1 MIIKE
6 IKDNVGII
14 YLNRPD
20 KINALNFEMFN
31 DIQNTLEDWEKN
43 DEVKI
48 VLFDAF
54 GEKGFCSGGDLKELY
69 EDYLINDA
77 CKNKYKFFSQEVLMD
92 KYIMSYSKP
101 IISHWFGIVM
111 GGGVGLSIHS
121 DIIITDE
128 TTKWAMPET
137 KLGFVPDVSVGKNI
151 STLPQALGQY
161 VGLTGAILEASDL
174 IKYNFAHVFCR
185 SDNYQKLIRELF
197 KVAKE
202 NPQDKIIEKFKE
214 ASEDY
219 NIPLQKT
226 FISQNIKAIEKYFS
240 ISNIIDL
247 YKNLENNFDDSFA
260 YKNYHNLKNRSPF
273 MLTLQFEKYFLGK
286 NLSPQETI
294 DLDLKILNYATDKGL
309 LAEGIRANMID
320 KTYDPSWPTK
330 SLEDVS
336 MASIKNLLSIDK
348 SFQK

>member
-14 YLNRPD
+14 TLNRED
-20 KINALNFEMFN
+20 KINALNYEMFI
-31 DIQNTLEDWEKN
+31 DIEETLKEWEN
-43 DEVKI
+43 LSDVKVI
-48 VLFDAF
+48 LFDGA
-54 GEKGFCSGGDLKELY
+54 GQRGFCSGGDLKEFY
-69 EDYLINDA
+69 EAFLTNPS
-77 CKNKYKFFSQEVLMD
+77 CLNKHEFFSKEVLLD
-92 KYIMSYSKP
+92 KYIMSYKKP

-174 IKYNFAHVFCR
+174 MRYNFSHIFCR

-214 ASEDY
+214 ASKNY
-219 NIPLQKT
+219 NLPIRNT
-226 FISQNIKAIEKYFS
+226 YISQNMDKIEKYFS
-240 ISNIIDL
+240 KNSVKEIYKDL
-247 YKNLENNFDDSFA
+247 KDNFDDSFA
-260 YKNYHNLKNRSPF
+260 YKNYHNLKIRSPL
-273 MLTLQFEKYFLGK
+273 MLNVQFEKYFMCK
-286 NLSPQETI
+286 NLSAEQTI
-294 DLDLKILNYATDKGL
+294 DLDLHILNYATDNGDV
-309 LAEGIRANMID
+309 AEGIRATMID
-320 KTYDPSWPTK
+320 KDENPTWSVK
-330 SLEDVS
+330 
-336 MASIKNLLSIDK
+336 SIDDVDMK
-348 SFQK
+348 IVMDILNEK